1 MNGTGTGYG
10 SGTGYGDGSGTGYGS
25 GDGTGYNEFLAC
37 ANCRLT
43 NTPDGI
49 PAYQMQLKILG
60 TVFCVKLQIT
70 VGG

>member
-1 MNGTGTGYG
+1 MNGNGNGYG
-10 SGTGYGDGSGTGYGS
+10 SGYGS
-25 GDGTGYNEFLAC
+25 GSGSGGGSGSGIGYNEFLAC

-43 NTPDGI
+43 NTPDCI